1 MRHAPSLVLGVVA
14 AFLSCGV
21 ARAEQ
26 INFKADLSGASEEP
40 PVATAAK
47 GTATAALDTASK
59 TLDWTVTYTGLTP
72 TAGHIHGPAAPGA
85 NAGVLVPLG
94 NPPFADP
101 IKGSATLT
109 DAQISDLEAGRAYIN
124 LHTADNKGGEIRG
137 QLVRGN
143 SRQRR
148 TPAARWP
155 LV

>member
-72 TAGHIHGPAAPGA
+72 TAGHIHGPAVAGA
-85 NAGVLVPLG
+85 NAGVLVPFSG
-94 NPPFADP
+94 SMASP

-109 DAQISDLEAGRAYIN
+109 DGQISDLEAGRTYVN

-137 QLVRGN
+137 QLVR
-143 SRQRR
+143 
-148 TPAARWP
+148 TP
-155 LV
+155 